1 MILSYEFFR
10 SKLLKQLCFSIQTV
24 PKFESSNQG
33 AFKTPS
39 LPFQIGFRDCLLKIR
54 SHLHCR
60 RSRSNDTQHN
70 DTQHNNKNAI
80 LSITT
85 SDAYAEYHL
94 S

>member
-1 MILSYEFFR
+1 M
-10 SKLLKQLCFSIQTV
+10 CFSIQTV

-60 RSRSNDTQHN
+60 RPRSNDTQHN
-70 DTQHNNKNAI
+70 DTEHNDTQHSNKNAT